1 MFAFASWLA
10 PSIVIAIGPRLS
22 MILAALTYAFQ
33 ISQYLYLNAGS
44 VYFASVLIGLGAPI
58 IWTAQVGV
66 NSDLEMIGISDFR
79 EHFWQI
85 ILMMIQSH
93 VILASSGP

>member
-1 MFAFASWLA
+1 MLLENTKCPIVRNGIVYGVFAFASWLA

-44 VYFASVLIGLGAPI
+44 VYFASVLIGFGAPI
-58 IWTAQVGV
+58 IWTAQVKIAHCNQRNIDYT
-66 NSDLEMIGISDFR
+66 NSN
-79 EHFWQI
+79 
-85 ILMMIQSH
+85 
-93 VILASSGP
+93 